1 MYLNC
6 HSYYSLRF
14 GTFTETELIS
24 LAQKNRVKYLALTD
38 INTTTACLNF
48 LRALEN
54 TSIKGVLGA
63 DIRNGVEQEYVLLAK
78 NNRGFQ
84 DINAFLTEHLH
95 LKKKFPVKA
104 PSFENCYVIYPFEK
118 VLELELKTF
127 NANEFIGVSIQNISR
142 LMFSSYKYMD
152 DKLVIQQQVTFRN
165 KRDFNA
171 HRLLR
176 AIDLNTLLSKLPKT
190 EESDPNNKMLAL
202 DELLKHYEGF
212 SSIIE
217 NTLDIFK
224 SCTIN
229 FQFGDQ
235 RENQNKLTYF
245 NNSEED
251 FEYLK
256 TLCRRNIRKRYK
268 IITKKITDR
277 VVKELY
283 AIKAMNFVS
292 YFLINYDIIQYAKS
306 KGYPYIGRGSG
317 SNSIVAYIIG
327 ITNVDP
333 IELDLYFE
341 RFINIYR
348 NSPPD
353 FDIDFSWKDRDDVT
367 AYIFKKYKNTALM
380 GTYVTFQYRAV
391 IRELGKVFGLPKF
404 EIDNFLKGYK
414 TKTNKT
420 NTEYLKLIAKYAQ
433 WIHGFPN
440 YTSVHSG
447 GIIITEKPIAY
458 YISTILPPKGFPTVQ
473 FDMNIAE
480 EVGIFKYDIL
490 AQRGLSKID
499 DCIEVI
505 RYNQPN
511 AKIHDIE
518 DVDCFK
524 TDPNINNLLK
534 TGDCM
539 GVFYVESPA
548 MRALM
553 TKLRT
558 DNYLNLVAA
567 SSIIRPGVS
576 NGGMKNE
583 FILRHRIPEKRK
595 EAHPV
600 MHKILHETYGV
611 MVYQEDVLKVA
622 HEFAG
627 LSLGESDILRRG
639 MRGKVSSK
647 GQFEKI
653 EQKFRKNCLEKGYS
667 AQVTE
672 EVWHQIKAFA
682 GYAFAKGHSASY
694 AVESYQS
701 LYLKQYFPLEFMTAV
716 LNNGGGFY
724 SIETYVHEIIR
735 QGGRVEAPCI
745 NNSEIENSIRGKTIY
760 LGLIMLKG
768 IERSSI
774 QRIITERQLH
784 GKFKSFDDF
793 LDRVYIGVEQT
804 ILLLKI
810 NAFRFTGVEK
820 HKLMWQVHIKI
831 GKSNSS
837 EVLPK
842 LFSPNT
848 KRFKIPN
855 ITTNT
860 IIEAYDQIELLG
872 FPLCGYFKL
881 LEKRLPE
888 HTKAKDFKTYVNK
901 TIEIYGKRVTAKPT
915 PTNKGQLMY
924 FGTFLDQDGDIFDTV
939 HFPEIAKKYSIASNG
954 IYRIRGK
961 VVEDL
966 GYYSLIVEYVVKEA
980 IVPDPRHVANHKVE
994 SK

>member
-6 HSYYSLRF
+6 HTYYSLRF
-14 GTFTETELIS
+14 GTFSETELID
-24 LAQKNRVKYLALTD
+24 LAMKHRVEYLALTD

-48 LRALEN
+48 LREIEN
-54 TSIKGVLGA
+54 KPIKGILGA
-63 DIRNGVEQEYVLLAK
+63 DIRNGIEQEYVLLAK

-104 PSFENCYVIYPFEK
+104 PSFENCFVIYPFEK
-118 VLELELKTF
+118 ILELELKTF
-127 NANEFIGVSIQNISR
+127 KPNEFIGVSIQNISR
-142 LMFSSYKYMD
+142 LMFSAYKYRD
-152 DKLVIQQQVTFRN
+152 DKLVIQQQVTFRD

-190 EESDPNNKMLAL
+190 EESDPNNKMLPHN
-202 DELLKHYEGF
+202 ELLKHYEVF
-212 SSIIE
+212 SSIIKK
-217 NTLDIFK
+217 TLEIFT
-224 SCTIN
+224 SCEVH
-229 FQFGDQ
+229 FKFGDQ

-245 NNSEED
+245 KNSDED

-256 TLCRRNIRKRYK
+256 TLCRQNIRKRYK
-268 IITKKITDR
+268 TITTKITDR

-283 AIKAMNFVS
+283 AIKAMDFVS

-317 SNSIVAYIIG
+317 SNSIIAYIIG

-341 RFINIYR
+341 RFINVYR

-367 AYIFKKYKNTALM
+367 AFIFKRYQNVALM
-380 GTYVTFQYRAV
+380 GTYVTFQYKAV

-404 EIDNFLKGYK
+404 EIDSFLKGYK

-420 NTEYLKLIAKYAQ
+420 NAEYLKLIAKYAQ
-433 WIHGFPN
+433 WLHGFPN

-447 GIIITEKPIAY
+447 GIIITEKPISY

-505 RYNQPN
+505 TYNQPN
-511 AKIHDIE
+511 AEIHDIE
-518 DVDCFK
+518 DIEYFK
-524 TDPNINNLLK
+524 NDPNINNLLK
-534 TGDCM
+534 VGDCM

-548 MRALM
+548 MRTLM

-600 MHKILHETYGV
+600 MQNILHETYGV

-627 LSLGESDILRRG
+627 LSLAESDILRRG
-639 MRGKVSSK
+639 MRGKVTSK

-653 EQKFRKNCLEKGYS
+653 EQKFRKNCLEKGYTPKL
-667 AQVTE
+667 TE

-701 LYLKQYFPLEFMTAV
+701 LYLKYYFPLEFMTAV

-724 SIETYVHEIIR
+724 SIETYVHEIKR
-735 QGGRVEAPCI
+735 QGGQVEAPCI
-745 NNSEIENSIRGKTIY
+745 NNSGIENTIDGKTVY

-768 IERSSI
+768 IERGSI
-774 QRIITERQLH
+774 QRIISERQLH
-784 GKFKSFDDF
+784 GKFVNFDDF
-793 LDRVYIGVEQT
+793 LERVYIGVEQT
-804 ILLLKI
+804 ILLLRV
-810 NAFRFTGVEK
+810 NAFRFTGLEK
-820 HKLMWQVHIKI
+820 HALMWQVHIKI
-831 GKSNSS
+831 GKTSAS

-842 LFSPNT
+842 LFRPKT
-848 KRFKIPN
+848 KAFKIPN
-855 ITTNT
+855 LNTNA
-860 IIEAYDQIELLG
+860 IIEAYDQIELIG

-881 LEKRLPE
+881 LERQLPP
-888 HTKAKDFKTYVNK
+888 HTKAKDFKKQVDK
-901 TIEIYGKRVTAKPT
+901 TIEIFGKRVTAKPT
-915 PTNKGQLMY
+915 PTQKGQLMY

-939 HFPEIAKKYSIASNG
+939 HFPEVAKTYSIRSNG
-954 IYRIRGK
+954 IYKIKGK

-966 GYYSLIVEYVVKEA
+966 GSYSIIVTHAEKEA
-980 IVPDPRHVANHKVE
+980 IIPDPRHVANHKII
-994 SK
+994 